1 MRTVQKKT
9 KEEETKKKMVMR
21 SHAHEKKIN
30 DLKARKLVCEETIRV
45 IDQTNSKLNECT

>member
-21 SHAHEKKIN
+21 SQAHEKKIN
-30 DLKARKLVCEETIRV
+30 ELKARKAVCEETIRV
-45 IDQTNSKLNECT
+45 IDQTNSKLNQCT